1 MKQKKHQ
8 KIALTRL
15 QLNSGQLEGLPQN
28 PRYIKDEKFHDLCRS
43 IETSPEFLDARPLLV
58 YPLDGGNFITICGN
72 MRLRACRELGM
83 KEAPCYVFPKN
94 THIEKLREYTIKD
107 NVPFGQTDWD
117 VLKEWDM
124 EELKEWSFDVPDG
137 WMDEELPPLED
148 EPDNLVQENKDK
160 PFVIKVV
167 CEDEKQLKEF
177 AQDIQQLINEKYESA
192 DFSVTGGEL

>member
-8 KIALTRL
+8 RIALIRL

-83 KEAPCYVFPKN
+83 KDAPCYVFPKN
-94 THIEKLREYTIKD
+94 TPIEKLREY
-107 NVPFGQTDWD
+107 
-117 VLKEWDM
+117 

-137 WMDEELPPLED
+137 WMDDELPPLED